1 MSDGLRTTTQWAA
14 VTTHKGSTKVPPQNC
29 VRPRYVSS
37 IACHGHEF
45 TAASVPPTIRAWV
58 NGRDPQS
65 PKWVRNPSTSNT
77 KEDIKSNFSSYKTI
91 TEYNRLVIFFL
102 FICLFFTSECTVK
115 KKLYY
120 LRRQRS
126 VTVFYNVPR
135 FKKRS
140 CRVFYN
146 ILATSVTNNFP
157 LMNLLTQ
164 KLLACL
170 F

>member
-29 VRPRYVSS
+29 VRPWYVSS

-77 KEDIKSNFSSYKTI
+77 KEDVKSNFSSYKTI

-115 KKLYY
+115 KNYITCADKDLWPFFTTF
-120 LRRQRS
+120 LVLKS
-126 VTVFYNVPR
+126 VLVESFTIY
-135 FKKRS
+135 
-140 CRVFYN
+140 
-146 ILATSVTNNFP
+146 
-157 LMNLLTQ
+157 
-164 KLLACL
+164 
-170 F
+170 